1 MKKLDEE
8 YKKACAE
15 ETPDLWN
22 RIEAGLPPKTEQTAK
37 AGTEPA
43 KKQSPAAAAPQWQG
57 NTPEGTSAPEAG
69 TGATETGARVPVS
82 GTQTQAAIRKVWVR
96 YGAFVAAAVMVLVTV
111 PGLLRMKQA
120 KSTNE
125 NATSMG
131 MQDMT
136 AAGEHMT
143 DMADAEE
150 IAGDSGDTEY
160 ADAFPGECDDAYS
173 EEAQNGTAQ
182 KNAAITEMLPGV
194 SSMELKV
201 TSVEEYDGYE
211 LVGVVSED
219 GTFETKVDFP
229 EEVKKELD
237 FTLTE
242 GEYYTFTLRQDK
254 DKDFPG
260 YHVVAVEQKGE

>member
-37 AGTEPA
+37 ADTEPA
-43 KKQSPAAAAPQWQG
+43 TEQSPAAAAPQ
-57 NTPEGTSAPEAG
+57 TEGSAPETG
-69 TGATETGARVPVS
+69 TRVPVS
-82 GTQTQAAIRKVWVR
+82 GTQTQAAIRKVWMR

-111 PGLLRMKQA
+111 PGLLRMKQV
-120 KSTNE
+120 KNTNE
-125 NATSMG
+125 NATSMN

-150 IAGDSGDTEY
+150 IAGDSRDTEY

-182 KNAAITEMLPGV
+182 ENAAVTEMLPGV

-219 GTFETKVDFP
+219 GTFKTKVDFP